1 MLRAI
6 AFNATQMMQ
15 SYEQISKYQFDLII
29 DVVGTF
35 NVLKDGF
42 IDLFFFIG
50 VMALWAFR
58 GVEVI
63 WPAFVFAKVGK
74 QGVH

>member
-35 NVLKDGF
+35 DVLKEGF

-50 VMALWAFR
+50 VMA
-58 GVEVI
+58 V
-63 WPAFVFAKVGK
+63 
-74 QGVH
+74 